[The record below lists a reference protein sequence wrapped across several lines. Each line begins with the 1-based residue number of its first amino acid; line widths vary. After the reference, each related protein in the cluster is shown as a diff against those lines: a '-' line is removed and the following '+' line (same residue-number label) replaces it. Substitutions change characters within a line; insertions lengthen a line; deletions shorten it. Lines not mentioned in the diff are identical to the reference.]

1 LIECAVRASW
11 PPGAA
16 ELIKDVIVT
25 PEEAVVVVAPVA
37 LVVVVT
43 GVALVVVV
51 ADAVLVV
58 VTGVVVLVVVVDV
71 VTAPMGHLPRYLR
84 YVETQFAAI

>member
-11 PPGAA
+11 PPGAT

-43 GVALVVVV
+43 GVALVVVIG
-51 ADAVLVV
+51 V
-58 VTGVVVLVVVVDV
+58 VT
-71 VTAPMGHLPRYLR
+71 TPTGHLSRYLR